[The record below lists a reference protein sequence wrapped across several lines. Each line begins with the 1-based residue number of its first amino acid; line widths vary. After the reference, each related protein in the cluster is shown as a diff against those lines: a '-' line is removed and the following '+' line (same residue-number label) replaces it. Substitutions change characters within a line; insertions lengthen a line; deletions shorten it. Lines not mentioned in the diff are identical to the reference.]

1 MSLSFGHRK
10 TPSGNIVVNLIN
22 TFKQKGDDRPRIA
35 RSNEILTSVSESIE
49 KIVTHQSIIA
59 VSN

>member
-35 RSNEILTSVSESIE
+35 RSNEILTGVREVLKKLLHINLSS
-49 KIVTHQSIIA
+49 
-59 VSN
+59 